1 MNTYILMRHAEA
13 DSGYRDKD
21 RPLTENGRRQAQ
33 YAGRQL
39 SQTAGMIDV
48 LYVSDA
54 VRTQQTLAG
63 LRSGGLVVSRVEVE
77 PSLYNGGED
86 AVYRLLDAAE
96 GHTVMVLGHEPT
108 MSFVAHSLRAS
119 DGGES
124 FRHGFPTAG
133 AVVFEGESA
142 VPGSLTIRT
151 TVRS

>member
-21 RPLTENGRRQAQ
+21 RPLTDNGRRQAQ
-33 YAGRQL
+33 YVGQRL
-39 SQTAGMIDV
+39 SQTVGMIDV

-86 AVYRLLDAAE
+86 EVYRLLDAAE
-96 GHTVMVLGHEPT
+96 RHTVMLLGHEPT